1 MSLQKSFHRPES
13 AQWSYWEREL
23 GWDRSLASYLAR
35 RPMDSDYDFVVVGAG
50 FTGLSAAYHLATKH
64 KGAKIALLDRY
75 LPPLGASTRNAGFAC
90 IGTVGEFIADS
101 QLEQDERVW
110 DRMSERWQGLS
121 LLRSI
126 LGDQVIGYEPLGGHE
141 LFTEEEEF
149 ERVSTYLASCNT
161 ALKQRTGLDH
171 WYKLTSINGYN
182 AIQMPREGQ
191 LQPAMAW
198 SGFAQLCEQM
208 GIHLVWGRSLVE
220 MTEKMDGVILRVEE
234 SENGNRELHSSS
246 VILATNAFS
255 KSLDPDVSVRPG
267 RGLVLLTK
275 ALVSQPWRGTFHAQ
289 QGYIYFR
296 NVGADRLLL
305 GGARHVDLSGETT
318 AQFGVNS
325 DIKAFLG
332 RYMKEVLRIDPTEV
346 EFEWSGIMGF
356 TPDKNPVI
364 RTEISGNTAWAVGLS
379 GMGVALSTELGRKA
393 AEFFS

>member
-35 RPMDSDYDFVVVGAG
+35 RPMDSNYDFVVVGAG
-50 FTGLSAAYHLATKH
+50 FTGLSAAYHLAIKH

-149 ERVSTYLASCNT
+149 ERVTTYLASCNT
-161 ALKQRTGLDH
+161 ALKQRTGLDQ
-171 WYKLTSINGYN
+171 WYNLTRINGYN

-234 SENGNRELHSSS
+234 RENGNRELHSSS

-255 KSLDPDVSVRPG
+255 KSLDQDVSVRPG

-275 ALVSQPWRGTFHAQ
+275 ALDSQPWRGTFHAQ

-332 RYMKEVLRIDPTEV
+332 KYMKQVLRIDPTEV

>member
-1 MSLQKSFHRPES
+1 MSVQKLFHRPES

-23 GWDRSLASYLAR
+23 GWDRSLASYLAH
-35 RPMDSDYDFVVVGAG
+35 RPLDSHYDFVVVGAG

-64 KGAKIALLDRY
+64 KGAKITILDRY

-101 QLEQDERVW
+101 QLEQEEGVW
-110 DRMSERWQGLS
+110 DRMHERWQGLS

-149 ERVSTYLASCNT
+149 ERVSTYLASCNR
-161 ALKQRTGLDH
+161 ALKQRTGLDQ
-171 WYKLTSINGYN
+171 WYNLTRINGYN

-208 GIHLVWGRSLVE
+208 GIHLAWGRCLVE

-234 SENGNRELHSSS
+234 SENGSRELHSSS

-255 KSLDPDVSVRPG
+255 QSLDPDVSVRPG

-275 ALVSQPWRGTFHAQ
+275 ALDSQPWRGTFHAQ

-296 NVGADRLLL
+296 NVGTDRLLL

-318 AQFGVNS
+318 VQFGVNG
-325 DIKAFLG
+325 DIKAYLN

-364 RTEISGNTAWAVGLS
+364 RTEIYGNTAWAIGLS
-379 GMGVALSTELGRKA
+379 GMGVALSTKLGRKA
-393 AEFFS
+393 AEFF

>member
-35 RPMDSDYDFVVVGAG
+35 RPMDSNYDFVVVGAG

-110 DRMSERWQGLS
+110 DRMHERWQGLS

-149 ERVSTYLASCNT
+149 ERVTTYLASCNT
-161 ALKQRTGLDH
+161 ALKQRTGLDQ
-171 WYKLTSINGYN
+171 WYNLTRINGYN

-234 SENGNRELHSSS
+234 RENGNRELHSSS

-255 KSLDPDVSVRPG
+255 KSLDQDVSVRPG

-275 ALVSQPWRGTFHAQ
+275 ALDSQPWRGTFHAQ

-325 DIKAFLG
+325 DIKVFLG
-332 RYMKEVLRIDPTEV
+332 KYMKQVLRIDPTEV

-379 GMGVALSTELGRKA
+379 GMGVALSTELGRKV

>member
-1 MSLQKSFHRPES
+1 MSLQKSFHRPKS

-35 RPMDSDYDFVVVGAG
+35 RPMDSNYDFVVVGAG
-50 FTGLSAAYHLATKH
+50 FTGLSAAYHLAIKH

-126 LGDQVIGYEPLGGHE
+126 LGEQVIGYEPLGGHE

-149 ERVSTYLASCNT
+149 ERVTTYLASCNT
-161 ALKQRTGLDH
+161 ALKQRTGLDQ
-171 WYKLTSINGYN
+171 WYNLTRINGYN

-234 SENGNRELHSSS
+234 RENGNRELHSSS

-255 KSLDPDVSVRPG
+255 KSLDQDVSVRPG

-275 ALVSQPWRGTFHAQ
+275 ALDSQPWRGTFHAQ

-332 RYMKEVLRIDPTEV
+332 KYMKQVLRIDPTEV

-364 RTEISGNTAWAVGLS
+364 MTEISGNTAWAVGLS

>member
-1 MSLQKSFHRPES
+1 M
-13 AQWSYWEREL
+13 
-23 GWDRSLASYLAR
+23 
-35 RPMDSDYDFVVVGAG
+35 
-50 FTGLSAAYHLATKH
+50 
-64 KGAKIALLDRY
+64 
-75 LPPLGASTRNAGFAC
+75 
-90 IGTVGEFIADS
+90 
-101 QLEQDERVW
+101 
-110 DRMSERWQGLS
+110 
-121 LLRSI
+121 
-126 LGDQVIGYEPLGGHE
+126 
-141 LFTEEEEF
+141 
-149 ERVSTYLASCNT
+149 
-161 ALKQRTGLDH
+161 
-171 WYKLTSINGYN
+171 
-182 AIQMPREGQ
+182 
-191 LQPAMAW
+191 
-198 SGFAQLCEQM
+198 
-208 GIHLVWGRSLVE
+208 
-220 MTEKMDGVILRVEE
+220 
-234 SENGNRELHSSS
+234 
-246 VILATNAFS
+246 
-255 KSLDPDVSVRPG
+255 
-267 RGLVLLTK
+267 VLLTK

>member
-35 RPMDSDYDFVVVGAG
+35 RPMDSNYDFVVVGAG
-50 FTGLSAAYHLATKH
+50 FTGLSAAYHLAIKH

-149 ERVSTYLASCNT
+149 ERVTTYLASCNT
-161 ALKQRTGLDH
+161 ALKQRTGLDQ
-171 WYKLTSINGYN
+171 WYNLTRINGYN

-198 SGFAQLCEQM
+198 SGFVQLCEQM

-220 MTEKMDGVILRVEE
+220 MTEKIDGVILRVEE
-234 SENGNRELHSSS
+234 RENGNRELHSSS

-255 KSLDPDVSVRPG
+255 KSLDQDVSVRPG

-275 ALVSQPWRGTFHAQ
+275 ALDSQPWRGTFHAQ

-332 RYMKEVLRIDPTEV
+332 KYMKQVLRIDPTEV

-364 RTEISGNTAWAVGLS
+364 MTEISGNTAWAVGLS